1 MLTVASPVVIVLSIF
16 TVSPLAPVAPPML
29 IAGAVHPAIV
39 QKWDKMYLPR
49 LFQNDPTLNSLRLIY
64 QRISDAIAT
73 RLSEALSVNST
84 LTSLILSD
92 NEIDDQGINQFDSK
106 GDR

>member
-1 MLTVASPVVIVLSIF
+1 
-16 TVSPLAPVAPPML
+16 
-29 IAGAVHPAIV
+29 
-39 QKWDKMYLPR
+39 MYLPR

-92 NEIDDQGINQFDSK
+92 NEIDDQGMNILSK
-106 GDR
+106 ALPSVCEHLDAVEGLIPTKIHTPSEAARGGGWGVNHVQIRGG